1 MKRRHHPVTRSLAI
15 AAGFGLVT
23 LSAQAGAA
31 AANQCVLQGRTPM
44 PKDLAVYAHPSSGA
58 PVARFSGAVSTLRA
72 QSFPSQPG
80 QRLAIVTGPSSKG
93 FRLSGY
99 IEPAELPMTTTRQ
112 LAAHNS
118 NGTVW
123 LAQGGRVEFVKS
135 NQNTIDVRMRL
146 TAPPMRDSFTATAQ
160 CSDLTL
166 DPGTP
171 PGWSVPGNA
180 RGYVVNVDRVQL
192 YDGWRQDRTLGE
204 ALDLANGLLMWSTQR
219 KGGFVR
225 VEYHGPIV
233 VQAWAKASD
242 FRILPWGERQD
253 RQAAPISVP
262 QPAQLRLGE
271 SVKTVQAP
279 VRLPVRA
286 AANPNAPVIGVV
298 EAGATVYFLDL
309 VMGWASVMPMD
320 LDVMPYGENQFWVDG
335 KKLGVTPK

>member
-1 MKRRHHPVTRSLAI
+1 MKRRQHPLIPSLAI
-15 AAGFGLVT
+15 AASASVLM
-23 LSAQAGAA
+23 LSASTVAA
-31 AANQCVLQGRTPM
+31 PNQCILQGRTPM
-44 PKDLAVYAHPSSGA
+44 PKDLSVYAHPSAGA
-58 PVARFSGAVSTLRA
+58 PVARFSGAMSSVRA
-72 QSFPSQPG
+72 QSFPDQPG
-80 QRLAIVTGPSSKG
+80 QRIAIVTGSSTKG
-93 FRLSGY
+93 FRISGY
-99 IEPAELPMTTTRQ
+99 IDPSGLPMTTTQR
-112 LAAHNS
+112 LAVHNS

-123 LAQGGRVEFVKS
+123 LAKGGRVEFVKS
-135 NQNTIDVRMRL
+135 SQNTIDVRMRL
-146 TAPPMRDSFTATAQ
+146 NQPPMRDSFTATAQ

-166 DPGTP
+166 DPGMP
-171 PGWSVPGNA
+171 ASWAVPGNA
-180 RGYVVNVDRVQL
+180 RGYVVKADRVQL
-192 YDGWRQDRTLGE
+192 YDDWRPDRSLGE

-219 KGGFVR
+219 KGQFVR

-233 VQAWAKASD
+233 VQAWAKAAD

-253 RQAAPISVP
+253 RQAAAMSVP

-286 AANPNAPVIGVV
+286 AANPKAPVIGVV

-309 VMGWASVMPMD
+309 VMGWASVMPKD